1 MGWGFSTRVASVGR
15 KSQKTGARSAD
26 LRSTWSMGTVMMN
39 DSDDTIPLLRQ
50 AAAGDQ
56 HALGALW
63 GRYRERLK
71 RLVRLRLDRRL
82 QGRLDP
88 SDVLQEA
95 FIDFARRAGEFAEN
109 PEVSFFLWLRTLTGQ
124 RLQMLHRQHLGAKM
138 RDAAR
143 EISLHRGPMPQA
155 TSVSLAAQLLGQF
168 TSAHAKVARAE
179 MQLLLQE
186 ALNGLDPIDREILA
200 LRHFEE
206 LNNGETAAVLGIH
219 KAAASNRYV
228 RALRR
233 LKEIRSPAIGMLDDS
248 GVIGPTR

>member
-1 MGWGFSTRVASVGR
+1 MDTA
-15 KSQKTGARSAD
+15 
-26 LRSTWSMGTVMMN
+26 MMN
-39 DSDDTIPLLRQ
+39 DADDTIPLLRQ

-56 HALGALW
+56 HSLGALW

-71 RLVRLRLDRRL
+71 RMVRLRLDRRL

-179 MQLLLQE
+179 MQILLQE

-206 LNNGETAAVLGIH
+206 LSNTETAEVLGIDPS
-219 KAAASNRYV
+219 AASSRHV
-228 RALRR
+228 RALKR
-233 LKEIRSPAIGMLDDS
+233 LRQILKSIPGFFD
-248 GVIGPTR
+248 GKP

>member
-1 MGWGFSTRVASVGR
+1 MDTA
-15 KSQKTGARSAD
+15 T
-26 LRSTWSMGTVMMN
+26 MN

-50 AAAGDQ
+50 GAVGDQ
-56 HALGALW
+56 HALGELW
-63 GRYRERLK
+63 DRYRERLK
-71 RLVRLRLDRRL
+71 RMVRLRLDRRL

-95 FIDFARRAGEFAEN
+95 FLDFARRAGEFAAN

-155 TSVSLAAQLLGQF
+155 TSVSLAAQLLGHF
-168 TSAHAKVARAE
+168 TSASAKVARAE
-179 MQLLLQE
+179 MQILLQE

-206 LNNGETAAVLGIH
+206 LSNAETAAVLGIDPS
-219 KAAASNRYV
+219 AASSRHV
-228 RALRR
+228 RALKR
-233 LKEIRSPAIGMLDDS
+233 LRQVLKCVPGFFDGNR
-248 GVIGPTR
+248 

>member
-1 MGWGFSTRVASVGR
+1 M
-15 KSQKTGARSAD
+15 
-26 LRSTWSMGTVMMN
+26 
-39 DSDDTIPLLRQ
+39 
-50 AAAGDQ
+50 
-56 HALGALW
+56 
-63 GRYRERLK
+63 
-71 RLVRLRLDRRL
+71 VRLRLDRRL

-95 FIDFARRAGEFAEN
+95 FLDFARRAGEFAEN

-155 TSVSLAAQLLGQF
+155 TSVSLAAQLLGHF
-168 TSAHAKVARAE
+168 TSASAKVARAE

-186 ALNGLDPIDREILA
+186 ALNGLDPIDREVLA

-206 LNNGETAAVLGIH
+206 LSNAETAEVLGIDPS
-219 KAAASNRYV
+219 AASSRHV
-228 RALRR
+228 RALQAAPPGPQEHPGVLRR
-233 LKEIRSPAIGMLDDS
+233 RPLTTVCQTGDRHD
-248 GVIGPTR
+248 

>member
-1 MGWGFSTRVASVGR
+1 
-15 KSQKTGARSAD
+15 
-26 LRSTWSMGTVMMN
+26 MGTAMMK
-39 DSDDTIPLLRQ
+39 DSDDTIPMLRQ
-50 AAAGDQ
+50 GAAGDQ

-63 GRYRERLK
+63 DRYRERLK
-71 RLVRLRLDRRL
+71 RMVRLRLDRRL

-95 FIDFARRAGEFAEN
+95 FLDFARRAGEFAEN

-186 ALNGLDPIDREILA
+186 ALNGLEPIDREVLA

-206 LNNGETAAVLGIH
+206 LSNAETAAVLGIDRS
-219 KAAASNRYV
+219 AASSRHL
-228 RALRR
+228 RALKR
-233 LKEIRSPAIGMLDDS
+233 LRQILKSIPGFFDHN
-248 GVIGPTR
+248 P

>member
-1 MGWGFSTRVASVGR
+1 
-15 KSQKTGARSAD
+15 
-26 LRSTWSMGTVMMN
+26 MGTTMMN
-39 DSDDTIPLLRQ
+39 DADDTIALLRQ
-50 AAAGDQ
+50 GAAGDQ
-56 HALGALW
+56 RAIGELW
-63 GRYRERLK
+63 NRYRERLK
-71 RLVRLRLDRRL
+71 RMIRLRLDHRL

-109 PEVSFFLWLRTLTGQ
+109 HEVSFFLWLRTLTGQ

-168 TSAHAKVARAE
+168 TSASAKVARAE
-179 MQLLLQE
+179 MQLQLQE

-206 LNNGETAAVLGIH
+206 LSNAETAAVLGIDPP
-219 KAAASNRYV
+219 R
-228 RALRR
+228 
-233 LKEIRSPAIGMLDDS
+233 PATGTS
-248 GVIGPTR
+248 AH

>member
-1 MGWGFSTRVASVGR
+1 MDTA
-15 KSQKTGARSAD
+15 T
-26 LRSTWSMGTVMMN
+26 MN
-39 DSDDTIPLLRQ
+39 DADDTIPLLRQ
-50 AAAGDQ
+50 GAAGDQ
-56 HALGALW
+56 HALGELW

-71 RLVRLRLDRRL
+71 RMVRLRLDRRL

-95 FIDFARRAGEFAEN
+95 FLDFARRAGEFAAS
-109 PEVSFFLWLRTLTGQ
+109 PEVSLFLWLRTLTGQ

-155 TSVSLAAQLLGQF
+155 TSVSLAAQLLGHF
-168 TSAHAKVARAE
+168 TSASAKVARDE
-179 MQLLLQE
+179 MQVLLQE

-206 LNNGETAAVLGIH
+206 LSNAETAEVLGIDPS
-219 KAAASNRYV
+219 AASSRHV
-228 RALRR
+228 RALKR
-233 LKEIRSPAIGMLDDS
+233 LRQVLRSIPGFFD
-248 GVIGPTR
+248 GNR

>member
-1 MGWGFSTRVASVGR
+1 
-15 KSQKTGARSAD
+15 
-26 LRSTWSMGTVMMN
+26 MN
-39 DSDDTIPLLRQ
+39 DSDDTIPLLRRG
-50 AAAGDQ
+50 AAGDQ
-56 HALGALW
+56 HALGTLW
-63 GRYRERLK
+63 NRYRERLK

-95 FIDFARRAGEFAEN
+95 FLDFARRAGEFAED
-109 PEVSFFLWLRTLTGQ
+109 PQVSFFLWLRTLTGQ

-186 ALNGLDPIDREILA
+186 ALNGLDPIDREVLA
-200 LRHFEE
+200 LRHFEQ
-206 LNNGETAAVLGIH
+206 LNNGEVARTLGINEST
-219 KAAASNRYV
+219 ASTRYL

-233 LKEIRSPAIGMLDDS
+233 LKDEVQNIPGLFES
-248 GVIGPTR
+248 

>member
-1 MGWGFSTRVASVGR
+1 
-15 KSQKTGARSAD
+15 
-26 LRSTWSMGTVMMN
+26 MN
-39 DSDDTIPLLRQ
+39 DANDTIPLLRQ
-50 AAAGDQ
+50 GAAGDQ
-56 HALGALW
+56 HALVELW
-63 GRYRERLK
+63 DRYRERLK
-71 RLVRLRLDRRL
+71 RMVRLRLDRRL

-155 TSVSLAAQLLGQF
+155 TSVSLAAQLMGQF
-168 TSAHAKVARAE
+168 TSASAKVARAE
-179 MQLLLQE
+179 MQILLQE
-186 ALNGLDPIDREILA
+186 ALNGMDPIDREILA

-206 LNNGETAAVLGIH
+206 LSNAETAEVLGIDPS
-219 KAAASNRYV
+219 AASSRHI
-228 RALRR
+228 RALKR
-233 LKEIRSPAIGMLDDS
+233 LRQILKSIPGFFDANR
-248 GVIGPTR
+248 